1 MKSYEELKKHVEN
14 ISSAIARMEERLD
27 ALERKDKSEDVE
39 GIIET
44 VRHIE
49 DFLNY
54 RTRGFYER
62 SKSR

>member
-1 MKSYEELKKHVEN
+1 MKPYEELKKHVEN
-14 ISSAIARMEERLD
+14 ILPILARMEERLD

-62 SKSR
+62 SKPR